1 MRAKDV
7 NSTLWEPVIGLE
19 VHVQL
24 NTNSKIFSSAPVT
37 VSVEP
42 NRAANAVDLALPGT
56 LPVLN
61 KKVVEKAILF
71 GLATAGRIAS
81 RCRFDRKNYFY
92 PDLPKGYQITQLTEP
107 IIEGGTLDVRV
118 DDGSIRQV
126 ELVRAHLEED
136 AGKSIHGKYAGKTG
150 IDLNRAGTPL
160 LEVVTAPQLNTP
172 DEASAC
178 FRTLHRLVTWLDIC
192 DGNLNE
198 GSMRCDA
205 NISVRRHGETHL
217 GERTEIKNLNS
228 FRFVE
233 RALKHEIDRQISIL
247 ETGGEIVRETRLYD
261 VERDETRSMR
271 GKELAHDYRY
281 FPDPDL
287 LPVAITQVM
296 IRTARSAMPE
306 LPEARCSRYIDELGL
321 PAETAHRLTQEKA
334 FSDYFE
340 SAFAIAGNAKLTA
353 NWVLGIVAATLNRNE
368 ISIEDLHLSG
378 PQLGEIVKNINDGIV
393 SDASAKQVFETVLAT
408 KSNVADAIGQ
418 QRESLMSD
426 ERDLKELVQR
436 VLEGNPIQAEEY
448 RKGKKKILGYL
459 VGQVMSA
466 AEGKVDPK
474 KVNQALTEILAS
486 D

>member
-1 MRAKDV
+1 MPAKDV
-7 NSTLWEPVIGLE
+7 SSSLWEPVIGLE

-24 NTNSKIFSSAPVT
+24 NTRSKIFSSSPVT

-42 NRAANAVDLALPGT
+42 NKAANAVDLALPGT

-61 KKVVEKAILF
+61 KKVVQKAILF
-71 GLATAGRIAS
+71 GLATAGRIAP

-107 IIEGGTLDVRV
+107 IIEGGVLDVQV
-118 DDGSIRQV
+118 EDGSIRHV

-136 AGKSIHGKYAGKTG
+136 AGKSIHGKYAGKSG

-160 LEVVTAPQLNTP
+160 LEVVTAPQLNAP
-172 DEASAC
+172 SEASAC
-178 FRTLHRLVTWLDIC
+178 FRNLHRLVTWLDIC

-205 NISVRRHGETHL
+205 NISVRRQGETQL

-233 RALKHEIDRQISIL
+233 RALQHEIDRQISIL

-287 LPVAITQVM
+287 LPVAITQEM
-296 IRTARSAMPE
+296 IHTARSTMPE
-306 LPEARCSRYIDELGL
+306 LPEARCNRYIEELGL
-321 PAETAHRLTQEKA
+321 APETAHRLTQDKA
-334 FSDYFE
+334 LSDYFE

-353 NWVLGIVAATLNRNE
+353 NWVLGNVAATLNRNE

-378 PQLGEIVKNINDGIV
+378 HKLGEIVKNIVDGII
-393 SDASAKQVFETVLAT
+393 SDASAKQVFEHVLT
-408 KSNVADAIGQ
+408 TNSKVADAIGQ

-426 ERDLKELVQR
+426 EWDLKELVQR
-436 VLEGNPIQAEEY
+436 VLDGNPTQVKEY
-448 RKGKKKILGYL
+448 HGGKTKILGYL
-459 VGQVMSA
+459 VGQVMRA
-466 AEGKVDPK
+466 ANGKVDPK
-474 KVNQALTEILAS
+474 KVNQALVEMLTS

>member
-1 MRAKDV
+1 
-7 NSTLWEPVIGLE
+7 
-19 VHVQL
+19 
-24 NTNSKIFSSAPVT
+24 
-37 VSVEP
+37 
-42 NRAANAVDLALPGT
+42 
-56 LPVLN
+56 
-61 KKVVEKAILF
+61 
-71 GLATAGRIAS
+71 
-81 RCRFDRKNYFY
+81 
-92 PDLPKGYQITQLTEP
+92 
-107 IIEGGTLDVRV
+107 
-118 DDGSIRQV
+118 
-126 ELVRAHLEED
+126 
-136 AGKSIHGKYAGKTG
+136 
-150 IDLNRAGTPL
+150 
-160 LEVVTAPQLNTP
+160 
-172 DEASAC
+172 
-178 FRTLHRLVTWLDIC
+178 
-192 DGNLNE
+192 
-198 GSMRCDA
+198 MRCDA
-205 NISVRRHGETHL
+205 NISVRRHGETQL

-287 LPVAITQVM
+287 LPVAITQEM
-296 IRTARSAMPE
+296 IRAARSAMPE

-353 NWVLGIVAATLNRNE
+353 NWVLGNVAATLNRNE
-368 ISIEDLHLSG
+368 ISIENLQLSG
-378 PQLGEIVKNINDGIV
+378 PQLGEIVKNIVDGIV
-393 SDASAKQVFETVLAT
+393 SDASAKQVFEHVLAT

-426 ERDLKELVQR
+426 ERDLKALVQR
-436 VLEGNPIQAEEY
+436 VLDGNPIQVEEY

-466 AEGKVDPK
+466 AKGKIDPK